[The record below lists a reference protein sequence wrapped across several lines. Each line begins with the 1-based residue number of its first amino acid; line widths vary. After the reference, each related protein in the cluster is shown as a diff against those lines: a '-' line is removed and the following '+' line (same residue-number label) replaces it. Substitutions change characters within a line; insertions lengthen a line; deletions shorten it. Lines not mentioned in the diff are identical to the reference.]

1 MSSNERSPAWRL
13 AALAAAVI
21 APALAA
27 AAPLSHCQPDEK
39 VFFSCVAGKKTVSLC
54 GQPAGPGLAALTYR
68 YGLPGKVENEFSAT
82 AANGHRFLGTVEPES
97 PRAQI
102 QEIWFDRGDVRYLL
116 TTCLGGDC
124 PYDGGLAVL
133 KRGKVISK
141 SRCAAG
147 ERAGTT
153 FSTELVDF
161 GDGTE
166 HSQSHTPLLKI
177 DDFSNPVDDLYP
189 VPAAAFP

>member
-1 MSSNERSPAWRL
+1 MSSNERSRARRF
-13 AALAAAVI
+13 AALAAVLT
-21 APALAA
+21 APVLGAA
-27 AAPLSHCQPDEK
+27 AQASHCQPDEK
-39 VFFSCVAGKKTVSLC
+39 TFFSCVAGKKTVSLC
-54 GQPAGPGLAALTYR
+54 GQPADAGLAALVYR

-82 AANGHRFLGTVEPES
+82 PANGKSFLGTVEPDS

-124 PYDGGLAVL
+124 PYGGGLAVL

-147 ERAGTT
+147 QGAT
-153 FSTELVDF
+153 FSPDLVDF

-166 HSQSHTPLLKI
+166 HSKSHTPLLKI
-177 DDFSNPVDDLYP
+177 DDYSNPIDELYP
-189 VPAAAFP
+189 VPASAFP